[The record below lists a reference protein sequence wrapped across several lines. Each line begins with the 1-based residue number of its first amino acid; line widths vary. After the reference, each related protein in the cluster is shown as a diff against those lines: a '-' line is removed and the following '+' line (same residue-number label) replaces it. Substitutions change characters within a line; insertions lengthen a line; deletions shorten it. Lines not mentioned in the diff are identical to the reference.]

1 MTRMHLAA
9 LLLALAVTTGVPAQ
23 EEPSNQAEPQSQ
35 PQQEE
40 TQRQTAGESS
50 KSDKEQLPDIDVWED
65 SGKSDEDVFIPS
77 ESISADS
84 SIAFPSDI

>member
-1 MTRMHLAA
+1 MHLAA
-9 LLLALAVTTGVPAQ
+9 LLFALAVATGVPAQ
-23 EEPSNQAEPQSQ
+23 EEPSDQAEAQSQ
-35 PQQEE
+35 AQQEE
-40 TQRQTAGESS
+40 TQAQPAGESS

-65 SGKSDEDVFIPS
+65 TGKNDEDVFIPS

>member
-1 MTRMHLAA
+1 MTRMHLAV
-9 LLLALAVTTGVPAQ
+9 LLTALAVSAGALAQ
-23 EEPSNQAEPQSQ
+23 EAQSSQAEVQSQ
-35 PQQEE
+35 SQQEE
-40 TQRQTAGESS
+40 TQPQPTADSP

-65 SGKSDEDVFIPS
+65 TGKEDEDVFVPS